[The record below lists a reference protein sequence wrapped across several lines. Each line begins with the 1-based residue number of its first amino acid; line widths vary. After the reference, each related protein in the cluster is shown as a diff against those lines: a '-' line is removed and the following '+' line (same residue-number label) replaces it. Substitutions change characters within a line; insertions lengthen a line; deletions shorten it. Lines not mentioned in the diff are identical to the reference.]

1 LSKDSQIK
9 GLTTINKHWGDLKKS
24 CKDTKKEIAPLVG
37 QENDKNSF
45 NIKRLEED
53 ITLFIQEMRKR
64 EFFQY
69 KCGSSSALDKLD
81 GVFGELKVFEDKI
94 EDYGFNAKQFGNP
107 DQINKAERDID
118 TIKVTVE
125 NMKALWDH
133 INICQNK
140 FQEFYNYKWV
150 ET

>member
-9 GLTTINKHWGDLKKS
+9 GLTAINKHWGDLKKI
-24 CKDTKKEIAPLVG
+24 CKDTKKEIAPLVA

-69 KCGSSSALDKLD
+69 KCGSKNALEKLD

-94 EDYGFNAKQFGNP
+94 VDYGENAVKFGHP

-118 TIKVTVE
+118 TIKITVE

-133 INICQNK
+133 IDICQK
-140 FQEFYNYKWV
+140 TFE
-150 ET
+150 